1 MIVSP
6 NKLLAALSREDYQ
19 RIAPQLETVSLKFRQ
34 VLHKEGEK
42 IRDIYFPGGGACSL
56 TKLMQDGRTAQLAI
70 IGNEG
75 IIGPS
80 VCFAEDQSPADTI
93 VQVADNACQMMN
105 VQAFNDEIARRGT
118 FYNRAVRYSQ
128 ALLAQVMQIT
138 ACNGLHSAEER
149 CCRWLLMTSDRVA
162 SDEFQLT
169 HEFVAAML
177 GVRRPTVTVIMGG
190 LHQAGLIQYR
200 RHSIRIVDRKRLE
213 AGCCECYEAVNG
225 YYRNLLPEITGPI
238 TRHVIGS

>member
-1 MIVSP
+1 
-6 NKLLAALSREDYQ
+6 
-19 RIAPQLETVSLKFRQ
+19 
-34 VLHKEGEK
+34 
-42 IRDIYFPGGGACSL
+42 
-56 TKLMQDGRTAQLAI
+56 
-70 IGNEG
+70 
-75 IIGPS
+75 
-80 VCFAEDQSPADTI
+80 
-93 VQVADNACQMMN
+93 
-105 VQAFNDEIARRGT
+105 
-118 FYNRAVRYSQ
+118 
-128 ALLAQVMQIT
+128 
-138 ACNGLHSAEER
+138 
-149 CCRWLLMTSDRVA
+149 MTSDRVA